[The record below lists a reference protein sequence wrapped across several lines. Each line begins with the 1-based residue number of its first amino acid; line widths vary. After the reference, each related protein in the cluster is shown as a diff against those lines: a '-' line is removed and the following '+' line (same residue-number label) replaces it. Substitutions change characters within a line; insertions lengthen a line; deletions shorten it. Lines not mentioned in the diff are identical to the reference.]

1 MPLPFPFVERIHQR
15 LQVRYGS
22 AWVSKWAGIDQ
33 AAIQEDWAD
42 ALDGMSVES
51 IRKAFENLPPDFPP
65 TATAFRALGHIP
77 EERQPAPQLPPPDPV
92 GMKRIASELE
102 AGRAGMETPR
112 EWMERLRRD
121 VEAGTASR
129 ARKEHC
135 RIAVA
140 NGYYGN
146 ESVQQVG
153 DFKPIPRENWPESM
167 QQPEKGRPLPSK
179 MPQNMEQE
187 NV

>member
-22 AWVSKWAGIDQ
+22 AWVSKWAGIDKE
-33 AAIQEDWAD
+33 AIQADWAD

-102 AGRAGMETPR
+102 AGRVNLETPS

-129 ARKEHC
+129 ARKEHY

-140 NGYYGN
+140 NGYFGGATV
-146 ESVQQVG
+146 EQIG
-153 DFKPIPRENWPESM
+153 GFKPIPRESWPEAM
-167 QQPEKGRPLPSK
+167 QAPEQGRPLPSQ
-179 MPQNMEQE
+179 MPE
-187 NV
+187 VI

>member
-22 AWVSKWAGIDQ
+22 AWVAKWAGIDQ
-33 AAIQEDWAD
+33 AEIQADWAD

-51 IRKAFENLPPDFPP
+51 IRKAFESLPPDFPP

-92 GMKRIASELE
+92 GMKRIAGALGSVVNHQ
-102 AGRAGMETPR
+102 ETPA
-112 EWMERLRRD
+112 EWMQRLRRD
-121 VEAGTASR
+121 VEAGNASR
-129 ARKEHC
+129 ARKEHY

-140 NGYYGN
+140 NGYYGGQTV
-146 ESVQQVG
+146 EQVG
-153 DFKPIPRENWPESM
+153 EFRPIPRENWPEAM
-167 QQPEKGRPLPSK
+167 QQPEEGRPLPSG
-179 MPQNMEQE
+179 
-187 NV
+187 VLA